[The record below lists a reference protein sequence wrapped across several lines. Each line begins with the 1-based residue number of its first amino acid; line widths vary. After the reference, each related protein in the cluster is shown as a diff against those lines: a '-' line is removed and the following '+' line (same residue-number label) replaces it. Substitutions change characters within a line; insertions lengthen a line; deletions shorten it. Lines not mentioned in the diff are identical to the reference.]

1 MRLRDGLAHSAIE
14 AARALAQEQN
24 VEAALELANQTR
36 QRYPE
41 DAEAYALVAQL
52 KRQQA
57 ADAAAVMRRQKLES
71 VLSAAAQR
79 PLDVAT
85 FQTALTDAAIL
96 LKANV
101 RDVDAQT
108 ARQRLL
114 DALRESAEGAAD
126 TAALDQVEG
135 LFQRYRKAFADDAVP
150 VAATFQSARSRL
162 AEESRVRLAATAGDL
177 VLLALPWGEVDSVTD
192 VQRKSNVELPND
204 RVTPLRLRVPA
215 GCIASPSSIPPVHAA
230 VRRRR

>member
-1 MRLRDGLAHSAIE
+1 M
-14 AARALAQEQN
+14 
-24 VEAALELANQTR
+24 
-36 QRYPE
+36 
-41 DAEAYALVAQL
+41 YALVAQL

-57 ADAAAVMRRQKLES
+57 ADAAAVARRQKLES
-71 VLSAAAQR
+71 VLAAAAQR
-79 PLDVAT
+79 PLDLVT
-85 FQTALTDAAIL
+85 FQAALTDTAIL

-126 TAALDQVEG
+126 TASLDQVEA
-135 LFQRYRKAFADDAVP
+135 LFQRYRKAFADDAVA

-162 AEESRVRLAATAGDL
+162 AEESRVRLAASAGDL

-192 VQRKSNVELPND
+192 VQRKIAVELPDD
-204 RVTPLRLRVPA
+204 RVTPLHLRVPA
-215 GCIASPSSIPPVHAA
+215 GVYRITFKHPPVRAA